1 MNIIVEKEYY
11 TRKLVE
17 ENPQNL
23 YIFGENEAQQG
34 SIRIGGGQA
43 VIRGL
48 ENTFGFCTKES
59 IMDFWSDMNYAN
71 NINKI
76 EEDIKSL
83 KAKSAFYEN
92 IVFPANGLGTGLS
105 QCPKKCPRTFLYLS
119 RRLLEVF
126 GYNNIENLT
135 T

>member
-23 YIFGENEAQQG
+23 WVFGENEAQQG
-34 SIRIGGGQA
+34 TDRIGSGQA
-43 VIRGL
+43 CIRGL
-48 ENTFGFCTKES
+48 ENTFGFCTKKS
-59 IMDFWSDMNYAN
+59 VVGFWSDKNYSQ

-76 EEDIKSL
+76 EEDIRNLSK
-83 KAKSAFYEN
+83 KAKDTYEA

-105 QCPKKCPRTFLYLS
+105 QLPLMAPRSFLYL
-119 RRLLEVF
+119 
-126 GYNNIENLT
+126 
-135 T
+135 